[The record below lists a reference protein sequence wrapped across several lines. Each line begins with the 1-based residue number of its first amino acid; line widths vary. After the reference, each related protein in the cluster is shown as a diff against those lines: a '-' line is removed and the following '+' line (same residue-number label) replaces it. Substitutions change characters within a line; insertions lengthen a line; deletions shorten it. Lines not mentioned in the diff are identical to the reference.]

1 MDPYAILNVP
11 KNFSIEQLKDQYKK
25 IALKVHP
32 DKGGSK
38 ELFLLVTKAFK
49 MLVAEYNRR
58 VSDKQYNDLKS
69 DFAKFMEQQLGQRAN
84 KETQMNEQTN
94 TKQHAKKHAKQTSSS
109 RFDKER
115 FDVDKFNAIFD
126 ENKMEDVTD
135 KGYKEWMEKQKA
147 PEQKKLKNFNI
158 DNFNRHFDKSSNI
171 DNKNKYIVQYKEPEA
186 LVCAKKI
193 AFTELGKEDIDDFS
207 GDNMTKKQ
215 INYMDY
221 RVAHTTSKIVDPRL
235 VSQIKQY
242 KNIDELEKTRSSVS
256 FQMDEQ
262 TMKEYMQKQKLE
274 ELREHQRLANLNKRD
289 EQISDHY
296 QRMNMLLLGRR

>member
-1 MDPYAILNVP
+1 MDPYAMLNVP
-11 KNFSIEQLKDQYKK
+11 KNFTIDQLKEQYKK

-32 DKGGSK
+32 DKGGSS

-58 VSDKQYNDLKS
+58 VSDKQYNELKT
-69 DFAKFMEQQLGQRAN
+69 DFSKFMEQQLGINTQSDKPKTSKQRASHSHS
-84 KETQMNEQTN
+84 
-94 TKQHAKKHAKQTSSS
+94 HAQGKS
-109 RFDKER
+109 RFDKDN
-115 FDVDKFNAIFD
+115 FDIDKFNSLFD
-126 ENKMEDVTD
+126 ENKLDDVTD
-135 KGYKEWMEKQKA
+135 KGYKEWMETQKV
-147 PEQKKLKNFNI
+147 PEQKKLKSFNL
-158 DNFNRHFDKSSNI
+158 DNFNRQFDKSATI
-171 DNKNKYIVQYKEPEA
+171 DNKNKYIMQYKEPEA

-193 AFTELGKEDIDDFS
+193 AFTELGKDSIDDFS

-235 VSQIKQY
+235 AKQIKQY
-242 KNIDELEKTRSSVS
+242 KNIDELEKNRSSIS

-274 ELREHQRLANLNKRD
+274 EMREHQRLSNLTKRD